1 MKKILLIPSFF
12 LFLFAFLGC
21 AASSWDDPVEHSS
34 DDPLFVE
41 MTGDSLAILQLT
53 DLHLNNALDPDDKKT
68 LQAIT
73 TLVES
78 RAWDL
83 VVLTGDL
90 VSTLWEPRQMKRLA
104 DHMEALG
111 VPWTFCIGNH
121 ETDTTNYRKLLG
133 GIEGTEHLLFQT
145 GPDLE
150 DGSCGVFRIVFTKE
164 GIPFYTLYFLDSSV
178 EDAEGRHEVI
188 SEEEVEW
195 YSSHVAEDATAS
207 IAFTHI
213 PPLQFE
219 EAVDYEG
226 IWDEDV
232 CPQESET
239 GFFRAMVEGGK
250 TVALFVGHDHLNDYS
265 FTMEG
270 ILLAYGRKTG
280 YNSYGDL
287 DNGGRVIEID
297 PSGAMTTFIVTEK
310 DAE

>member
-1 MKKILLIPSFF
+1 MKKWLALILVP
-12 LFLFAFLGC
+12 LFVPLFLGC
-21 AASSWDDPVEHSS
+21 ESSSWKNPVEYSG
-34 DDPLFVE
+34 DNPLIVE
-41 MTGDSLAILQLT
+41 MAGDSLAILQMT
-53 DLHLNNALDPDDKKT
+53 DLHLNNVFDPDDVKT
-68 LQAIT
+68 LEAVT

-78 RAWDL
+78 RDWDL
-83 VVLTGDL
+83 VVFTGDL

-104 DHMEALG
+104 DHMESLG

-121 ETDTTNYRKLLG
+121 ETDTSTYRHLLE

-145 GPDLE
+145 GPDLG
-150 DGSCGVFRIVFTKE
+150 DGSCGAFRIVFTKE
-164 GIPFYTLYFLDSSV
+164 GVPFYTLYFLDSSV

-195 YSSHVAEDATAS
+195 YSGHVAEDSTPS

-213 PPLQFE
+213 PLLQFE
-219 EAVDYEG
+219 EAVDPEG
-226 IWDEDV
+226 IWNEDV
-232 CPQESET
+232 CPQDRET
-239 GFFRAMVEGGK
+239 GFFRAMVDGGK

-270 ILLAYGRKTG
+270 ILLAYGRQTG

-287 DNGGRVIEID
+287 DKGGRVIEID
-297 PSGAMTTFIVTEK
+297 PSGAMTTFILLEK

>member
-1 MKKILLIPSFF
+1 MKKVLLISSLF

-21 AASSWDDPVEHSS
+21 AASSWEDPVEHST

-41 MTGDSLAILQLT
+41 MTGDSLAILQMT
-53 DLHLNNALDPDDKKT
+53 DLHLSNSLDANDKKT

-78 RAWDL
+78 RPWDL
-83 VVLTGDL
+83 VVFTGDL
-90 VSTLWEPRQMKRLA
+90 VSTAWEPQQMKRLA

-111 VPWTFCIGNH
+111 VPWTFCLGNH
-121 ETDTTNYRKLLG
+121 ETDTSNYRKVLA
-133 GIEGTEHLLFQT
+133 GIAGTEHLLFQT

-150 DGSCGVFRIVFTKE
+150 DGSCGAFRIVFTKA

-178 EDAEGRHEVI
+178 EDAEGRHERI

-195 YSSHVAEDATAS
+195 YSAHVAEDATPS

-213 PPLQFE
+213 PLLQFE
-219 EAVDYEG
+219 DAVDYDG
-226 IWDEDV
+226 IWEEDV
-232 CPQESET
+232 CPQDLET
-239 GFFRAMVEGGK
+239 GFFQAMVDGGK
-250 TVALFVGHDHLNDYS
+250 TVALFVGHDHWNDYS

-280 YNSYGDL
+280 YNSYATL
-287 DNGGRVIEID
+287 DRGGRVIEID
-297 PSGAMTTFIVTEK
+297 PSGTMTTYIVTEN
-310 DAE
+310 EVE